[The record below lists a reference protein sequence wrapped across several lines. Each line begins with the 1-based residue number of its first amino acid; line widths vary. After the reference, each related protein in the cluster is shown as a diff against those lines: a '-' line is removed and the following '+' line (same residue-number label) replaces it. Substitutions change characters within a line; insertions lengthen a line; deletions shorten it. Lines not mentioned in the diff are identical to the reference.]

1 MGTTLQIHTLGS
13 LTISIDDTPVTGFDS
28 RKVQALLVYI
38 ACTQRTYPREVLAE
52 LFWEE
57 RAQGQASANL
67 RVALTSL
74 RQTVEPF
81 VEITRESVG
90 LKEGAEIWPR
100 RTTHLRRCYP
110 PQVTISLKSRRPSTS
125 TRAISWRASSWT
137 ARALR
142 IGRPVNANDCAGARW
157 KPSTRS
163 SPAASPRQSTPKASP
178 PQLA

>member
-1 MGTTLQIHTLGS
+1 MGTTLQIHTLGG

-90 LKEGAEIWPR
+90 LKDGAEIWLDVSEFETLIDPPR
-100 RTTHLRRCYP
+100 
-110 PQVTISLKSRRPSTS
+110 
-125 TRAISWRASSWT
+125 
-137 ARALR
+137 
-142 IGRPVNANDCAGARW
+142 
-157 KPSTRS
+157 
-163 SPAASPRQSTPKASP
+163 
-178 PQLA
+178 